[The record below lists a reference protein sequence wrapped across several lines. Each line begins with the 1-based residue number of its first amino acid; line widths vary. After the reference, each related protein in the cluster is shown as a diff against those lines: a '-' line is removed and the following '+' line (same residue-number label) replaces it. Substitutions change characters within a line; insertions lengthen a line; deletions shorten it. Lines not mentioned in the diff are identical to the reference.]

1 MCSWRRGE
9 TLKRRFL
16 VKIQSFSL
24 ALEVDEFIGCIERTT
39 DGCLNGRSAS
49 IAGMALAAFG
59 HKGFA
64 LVLEKYVEWTIFVTA
79 ANYLAWKSLCQF
91 NFSYS
96 CDTLFPYS
104 NAVSWCKSVDD
115 SACQNTSHKLSPFE
129 KCTTSHC
136 SSRWWVFC
144 TAKFGQKLM
153 IRTPTQSSC
162 FCVAIFGSFRSFSL
176 RLDSL
181 NCLEF
186 ELFATQKARGFSVR
200 QIQTC
205 SVHFHARK

>member
-1 MCSWRRGE
+1 MRSNSSSPNLRRRWCE
-9 TLKRRFL
+9 L
-16 VKIQSFSL
+16 S
-24 ALEVDEFIGCIERTT
+24 
-39 DGCLNGRSAS
+39 SAS
-49 IAGMALAAFG
+49 SQSDESDESTIQP
-59 HKGFA
+59 HPESRR
-64 LVLEKYVEWTIFVTA
+64 LE
-79 ANYLAWKSLCQF
+79 Q
-91 NFSYS
+91 
-96 CDTLFPYS
+96 
-104 NAVSWCKSVDD
+104 AVSWCKSVDD